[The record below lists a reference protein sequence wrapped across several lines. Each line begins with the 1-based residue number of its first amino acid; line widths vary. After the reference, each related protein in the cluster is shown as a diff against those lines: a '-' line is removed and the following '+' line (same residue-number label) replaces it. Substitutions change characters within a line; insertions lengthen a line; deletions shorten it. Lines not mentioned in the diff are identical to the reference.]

1 VAVVG
6 GYLSRIV
13 VGGMDV
19 EKTEVEEEFDK

>member
-1 VAVVG
+1 VG